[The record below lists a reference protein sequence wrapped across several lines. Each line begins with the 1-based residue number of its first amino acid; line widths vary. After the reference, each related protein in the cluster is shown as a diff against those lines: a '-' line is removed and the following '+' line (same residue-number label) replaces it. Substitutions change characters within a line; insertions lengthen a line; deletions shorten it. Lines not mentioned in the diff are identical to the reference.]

1 MFPLQKL
8 AELPPKTRQR
18 KIARLIQSLE
28 VDLGR
33 SLPLDRAYAQRLLA
47 LLAGDAT
54 AGGSARAAMRA
65 FVRGDDAA
73 AVLRGLNAVRH
84 DLLRALQAE
93 PAEWDLLVPETG
105 SLDRSASRLF
115 PVAVYLEDI
124 RSPFNVGSIFR
135 TSEAFGVER
144 ILLSP
149 STPLPSH
156 PRAGKTARGAEA
168 AVPWEV
174 AELSSLEGPEG
185 VFAPE
190 GVSAPEGIF
199 ALELG
204 GSPIGEFPFPARG
217 IVLVGSEELGLSPEA
232 LRLADGSLGRVSIPQ
247 AGAKRSLNVAVA
259 FGILMQRWFSVLAGG
274 GSVPTGSANAYS
286 RPTEMASE

>member
-33 SLPLDRAYAQRLLA
+33 SLPLDRAYTLGLLA
-47 LLAGDAT
+47 LLRSDPAAGAPRAAALASRRDAE
-54 AGGSARAAMRA
+54 AGASAREAAL
-65 FVRGDDAA
+65 VISHSDDPA
-73 AVLRGLNAVRH
+73 AVLRSLNAVRH
-84 DLLRALQAE
+84 DLLRALRAE

-135 TSEAFGVER
+135 TSEAFGVQR
-144 ILLSP
+144 IILSP
-149 STPLPSH
+149 RTPLPSH
-156 PRAGKTARGAEA
+156 PRAVKTARGAES
-168 AVPWEV
+168 AVAWEV
-174 AELSSLEGPEG
+174 AELSAFEGPEG
-185 VFAPE
+185 VF
-190 GVSAPEGIF
+190 APEGIF

-204 GSPIGEFPFPARG
+204 GTPIAEFAFPARG

-232 LRLADGSLGRVSIPQ
+232 LRLADKSLGRVTIPQ

-259 FGILMQRWFSVLAGG
+259 FGILMQEWFSVLDAGPSKG
-274 GSVPTGSANAYS
+274 
-286 RPTEMASE
+286 

>member
-8 AELPPKTRQR
+8 AELSPKTRQR

-33 SLPLDRAYAQRLLA
+33 SLPIDTAYAQGLLA
-47 LLAGDAT
+47 LLAGDPP
-54 AGGSARAAMRA
+54 AGSSARAAA
-65 FVRGDDAA
+65 LAISRGSDPALI
-73 AVLRGLNAVRH
+73 LRELNAVRH
-84 DLLRALQAE
+84 ELLRALQAE

-105 SLDRSASRLF
+105 SLDRSASRVF

-135 TSEAFGVER
+135 TSEAFGVQR

-149 STPLPSH
+149 RTPLPSH
-156 PRAGKTARGAEA
+156 PRAGRTARGAD
-168 AVPWEV
+168 AVVAWEV
-174 AELSSLEGPEG
+174 AELSALEAREG

-190 GVSAPEGIF
+190 GVF

-204 GSPIGEFPFPARG
+204 GSPIGEFAFPARG

-232 LRLADGSLGRVSIPQ
+232 LRLADRSLGRVSIPQ

-259 FGILMQRWFSVLAGG
+259 FGILMQKWFSVLDAG
-274 GSVPTGSANAYS
+274 P
-286 RPTEMASE
+286 SEG

>member
-8 AELPPKTRQR
+8 AELSPKTRQR

-33 SLPLDRAYAQRLLA
+33 SLPIDTAYAQGLLA
-47 LLAGDAT
+47 LLAGDPA
-54 AGGSARAAMRA
+54 AGAPGALAREAALA
-65 FVRGDDAA
+65 IARGEGPAL
-73 AVLRGLNAVRH
+73 VLRGLNAVRH
-84 DLLRALQAE
+84 EVLRALQAE

-105 SLDRSASRLF
+105 GLDRSASRVF
-115 PVAVYLEDI
+115 PIVVYLEDI

-135 TSEAFGVER
+135 TSEAFGVQR

-149 STPLPSH
+149 RTPLPSH
-156 PRAGKTARGAEA
+156 PRAGKTARGAETA
-168 AVPWEV
+168 LAWEV
-174 AELSSLEGPEG
+174 AQLSALEGR
-185 VFAPE
+185 VDLCAPVE
-190 GVSAPEGIF
+190 VCAPMGIF

-204 GSPIGEFPFPARG
+204 GSPIGEFAFPAQG

-232 LRLADGSLGRVSIPQ
+232 LRLADRSLGRVSIPQ

-259 FGILMQRWFSVLAGG
+259 FGILMQRWFSVLDSGPRA
-274 GSVPTGSANAYS
+274 
-286 RPTEMASE
+286 R

>member
-8 AELPPKTRQR
+8 AELSPKTRQR

-33 SLPLDRAYAQRLLA
+33 SLPIDMAYAQGLLA
-47 LLAGDAT
+47 LLAGDPA
-54 AGGSARAAMRA
+54 AGAPGALAREAALA
-65 FVRGDDAA
+65 IARGEGPAL
-73 AVLRGLNAVRH
+73 VLRGLNAVRH
-84 DLLRALQAE
+84 ELLRALQAE

-105 SLDRSASRLF
+105 GLDRSASRVF
-115 PVAVYLEDI
+115 PIAVYLEDI

-135 TSEAFGVER
+135 TSEAFGVQR

-149 STPLPSH
+149 RTPLPSH
-156 PRAGKTARGAEA
+156 PRARKTARGADLA
-168 AVPWEV
+168 LAWEV
-174 AELSSLEGPEG
+174 AQLSALEGR
-185 VFAPE
+185 VDLCAPM
-190 GVSAPEGIF
+190 GIF

-204 GSPIGEFPFPARG
+204 GSPIGEFAFPARG

-232 LRLADGSLGRVSIPQ
+232 LRLADRSLGRVSIPQ

-259 FGILMQRWFSVLAGG
+259 FGILMQRWFSVLDSGPRA
-274 GSVPTGSANAYS
+274 
-286 RPTEMASE
+286 R

>member
-33 SLPLDRAYAQRLLA
+33 SLPLDRAYAQGLLA
-47 LLAGDAT
+47 ILADDPA
-54 AGGSARAAMRA
+54 AGTPRAAAGPQDLAIASARKAAQA
-65 FVRGDDAA
+65 IARGDDPAL
-73 AVLRGLNAVRH
+73 VLRGLNAVRH

-105 SLDRSASRLF
+105 SLDRSASRVF
-115 PVAVYLEDI
+115 PIAVYLEDI

-135 TSEAFGVER
+135 TSEAFGAER

-149 STPLPSH
+149 RTPLPSH

-174 AELSSLEGPEG
+174 AELSVLEGGEG
-185 VFAPE
+185 VSAPE
-190 GVSAPEGIF
+190 GVSASKGIF

-217 IVLVGSEELGLSPEA
+217 TVLVGSEELGLSPEA

-259 FGILMQRWFSVLAGG
+259 FGILMQRWFSVLAAG
-274 GSVPTGSANAYS
+274 P
-286 RPTEMASE
+286 SEG